1 MKRITLF
8 TFAVFLCT
16 IANAQF
22 AKGEKYLPGSF
33 SGYMNDYD
41 MNDHDGMES
50 YSISFAPAFSK
61 FVSAKKAVGLK
72 ILVGYQYNKI
82 YSLILTGRDQHSLD
96 WVYSRRTT
104 LT

>member
-22 AKGEKYLPGSF
+22 AKGEKYLSGSF

-41 MNDHDGMES
+41 INDHDGMES
-50 YSISFAPAFSK
+50 YSISFAPAFSNLSQPK
-61 FVSAKKAVGLK
+61 KLSA
-72 ILVGYQYNKI
+72 
-82 YSLILTGRDQHSLD
+82 
-96 WVYSRRTT
+96 
-104 LT
+104 